1 LNRSKN
7 ELDALPEPISLTL
20 EEAMLVTGGAGSGL
34 AVATTL
40 DAAIKGPV
48 LIWGIPAPE
57 WKNLDVS
64 AVQVNAVNVA

>member
-1 LNRSKN
+1 MNKYKN
-7 ELDALPEPISLTL
+7 ELDTLPEPISLTL
-20 EEAMLVTGGAGSGL
+20 EEAMLVTGGAGL

-40 DAAIKGPV
+40 DAAAIKGPV
-48 LIWGIPAPE
+48 LIRGIPAPE